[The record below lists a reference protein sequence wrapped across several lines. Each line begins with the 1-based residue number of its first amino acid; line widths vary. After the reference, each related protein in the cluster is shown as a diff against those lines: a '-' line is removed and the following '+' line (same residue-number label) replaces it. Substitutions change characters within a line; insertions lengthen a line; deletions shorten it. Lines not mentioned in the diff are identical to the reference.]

1 MSATPRRLLLAG
13 AAALA
18 AVASGCGTLPGRDL
32 DPVVMTGAQAGSL
45 QGAPAGRVV
54 AFARHSGAWQQIPV
68 QVDERATVDLGPVRN
83 LPTSGVTATVY
94 TDPNT
99 KVGADPDPNL
109 DANDEIAFMAR
120 DAGDAAS
127 LAPDPA
133 GVVPASGVQVKVT
146 DPTAPSSLAFVYLF
160 RSDGSLSPGAGRSYV
175 TYNFSLNSGNYLS
188 TYDFAAGPNPESS
201 SVTTSRYRRRFSDRW
216 VDDGLDITAGGAS
229 GVDILDRHKAQFAPG
244 VCGRTEDTFKTGGGG
259 FIANKSG
266 PVRAIRSFLG
276 ANSGT
281 FTQRD
286 HILYEGR
293 EDIVTYLRVHPI
305 PGVMDYFDH
314 SPAASGMTYRN
325 DHNTGG
331 VRIDGSPDTLAPG
344 APRWQQISGG
354 QGTLTTVNSV
364 SSDIPGLAPQLYY
377 DDNSPASVAQCT
389 GDADAYGSSGTFFN
403 QALPSTDPRNAGY
416 SHFTSTQTL
425 YYGAPGGTAAD
436 AAAAADR
443 AQAPLQV
450 TTSPQTPTAPG
461 TVSLDAI
468 AYSAGGQPQ
477 GAFFGYACVAG
488 NPDTIRIERKS
499 GASWITVATTTANPQ
514 DGCRIYLTVAPIAAG
529 TTVRAVATLGGATL
543 GTSPEVPVD

>member
-1 MSATPRRLLLAG
+1 MRATPRRLALAG
-13 AAALA
+13 AAVLA
-18 AVASGCGTLPGRDL
+18 AAASGCGTLPGRDL
-32 DPVVMTGAQAGSL
+32 DPVVMTGAQAGAL
-45 QGAPAGRVV
+45 QGAPVGRVV
-54 AFARHSGAWQQIPV
+54 AFARHSSTWQQIPV

-83 LPTSGVTATVY
+83 LGASGVTATVY

-133 GVVPASGVQVKVT
+133 GVVPGSGVQVKVT
-146 DPTAPSSLAFVYLF
+146 DPTAPSSVAWAYLF
-160 RSDGSLSPGAGRSYV
+160 RSDGSLSPGAGKQYVSY
-175 TYNFSLNSGNYLS
+175 TFSLNSGNYLS
-188 TYDFAAGPNPESS
+188 TYDFAGGPNPESS

-229 GVDILDRHKAQFAPG
+229 GADILDRHKPQFGPG

-259 FIANKSG
+259 FMANKSG

-286 HILYEGR
+286 HILYDGR

-305 PGVMDYFDH
+305 PGVMDYFDYA
-314 SPAASGMTYRN
+314 PTASGMTYRN
-325 DHNTGG
+325 DQNTAG
-331 VRIDGSPDTLAPG
+331 VTIDGNPDTLAAG
-344 APRWQQISGG
+344 APRWQQVSGS
-354 QGTLTTVNSV
+354 QGTLTIVNTIDT
-364 SSDIPGLAPQLYY
+364 DIAGLTPQLYY
-377 DDNSPASVAQCT
+377 DDDSTPSVTQCT
-389 GDADAYGSSGTFFN
+389 GDAFAYGSSGTWFN
-403 QALPSTDPRNAGY
+403 QALPNTDSRNGAANR
-416 SHFTSTQTL
+416 FTTTQTL

-436 AAAAADR
+436 AGAAANR

-450 TTSPQTPTAPG
+450 TTSPQTPTAGG

-468 AYSAGGQPQ
+468 AYTSGGQPQ
-477 GAFFGYACVAG
+477 AAFYGYACVAG
-488 NPDTIRIERKS
+488 NPNTIRIERKS
-499 GASWITVATTTANPQ
+499 GGSWVPVTTAPLTPQ
-514 DGCRIYLTVAPIAAG
+514 DGCRVYLAVAPIATG
-529 TTVRAVATLGGATL
+529 TIVRAVATLGGATL
-543 GTSPEVPVD
+543 GTSPETPVD